1 MGRLHL
7 GRIKWLKVTQ
17 ESGADQGLHTSF
29 LMSRPVVLG
38 QKASEVNSGGFLNHT
53 KSYPVKSL
61 NGLDCQLS
69 GLGLEG
75 TPHSHWSAAVN
86 YQMTLQRWWACINI
100 WLLYL
105 LWNILTIEWKK
116 NPILY
121 ISPLLLFKN
130 SFADIYPLCLC
141 QMVQFVTD
149 AEFAKRKVNLIDKAP
164 GFLSLPFPRS
174 RCLTIITK
182 SWKAYV
188 WVKSVWKGMAG
199 VGGRAGGTGLGLQSL

>member
-38 QKASEVNSGGFLNHT
+38 QKASEVNLGGFLNHT

-116 NPILY
+116 TPSYTSLHCCCLKTALPTSIPSVYVRWCNLSRMLNLPKEKWIWLTRPQGF
-121 ISPLLLFKN
+121 SLFL
-130 SFADIYPLCLC
+130 FHVPD
-141 QMVQFVTD
+141 V
-149 AEFAKRKVNLIDKAP
+149 
-164 GFLSLPFPRS
+164 
-174 RCLTIITK
+174 
-182 SWKAYV
+182 
-188 WVKSVWKGMAG
+188 
-199 VGGRAGGTGLGLQSL
+199 